1 MKIFSFLSTCLL
13 VTFLLLSSCR
23 DDSDNP
29 SPSPAPQPEPPEVI
43 IPPDNETPTPDDC
56 KEAPLLTNSGLEVS
70 VAGQGFELPQNVFI
84 TFKIE
89 EIINGDTVG
98 ISDLNKDNFTIFE
111 NGKAINPLES
121 EVKITPLPGEF
132 NIFTL
137 LLLDLSGSIFMNP
150 NSLQTLKDAALSFLS
165 QVIRDSNGNPQAA
178 VYYFDGTADIHQLI
192 DFTADTAALA
202 QAINDI
208 DSDLPSD
215 RSTNLHGGIEQGALI
230 VKELANIDES
240 GVVNTSQLVVF
251 TDGDDEASWRS
262 EQDAA
267 NAINSTIG
275 QEVSIF
281 TIGLGE
287 IIDPDKL
294 ELFGRDGFEF
304 ADDFDALITSFRNI
318 AARICSN
325 VNSFYFFEYCSP
337 KRNGE
342 HTLQL
347 DIEKTNSQKA
357 SVTYCFDATGFSDN
371 CNLGQ

>member
-1 MKIFSFLSTCLL
+1 MKRFSIPLTCLL
-13 VTFLLLSSCR
+13 AAMLLFQACR

-29 SPSPAPQPEPPEVI
+29 SPTPNPTGPDDPVVV
-43 IPPDNETPTPDDC
+43 PPDPQTPTDC
-56 KEAPLLTNSGLEVS
+56 KDAPILVNSGLEVS
-70 VAGQGFELPQNVFI
+70 VAGQGFALPQNVFI
-84 TFKIE
+84 TFKIQ
-89 EIINGDTVG
+89 EIINGDTIG
-98 ISDLNKDNFTIFE
+98 LSDLSKDNFTIFE
-111 NGKAINPLES
+111 NDKAINPLES

-132 NIFTL
+132 NIYTL

-150 NSLQTLKDAALSFLS
+150 TSLQTLKDAALSFLS

-178 VYYFDGTADIHQLI
+178 VYYFDGTADIHELI
-192 DFTADTAALA
+192 DFTSDTTALA

-208 DSDLPSD
+208 NADLPQD
-215 RSTNLHGGIEQGALI
+215 RSTNLHGGIEQGAMI
-230 VKELANIDES
+230 VDDLAGVDES
-240 GVVNTSQLVVF
+240 GVVSTSQLVVF
-251 TDGDDEASWRS
+251 TDGDDEASWRT

-267 NAINSTIG
+267 NAINATMG
-275 QEVSIF
+275 KEVSVF

-304 ADDFDALITSFRNI
+304 ADDFDVLIQSFRNI

-342 HTLQL
+342 HTLKL
-347 DIEKTNSQKA
+347 DIEKSNSQKA
-357 SVTYCFDATGFSDN
+357 SVTYCFDATGFTDN